1 MWYYNDKEFLEEDI
15 KDYVGFVYNITNLT
29 NGKRYIGKKLFN
41 FSKILYRKA
50 KNKRLTVR
58 SDYMTYY
65 GSNDELNADVKL
77 LGEENFRRDI
87 LRLCKSKSECNYAEL
102 SYQVKLDVLLY
113 PELFYNAYVGTKIN
127 RKQLGALCQK
137 VQV

>member
-29 NGKRYIGKKLFN
+29 NNKQYIGKKLFN

-77 LGEENFRRDI
+77 LGAENFRRDI
-87 LRLCKSKSECNYAEL
+87 LRLCKSKSECNYYEIKEQL
-102 SYQVKLDVLLY
+102 NKDVVLFPDLY
-113 PELFYNAYVGTKIN
+113 YNAFIGTKVN
-127 RKQLGALCQK
+127 RRQLGALCQRT
-137 VQV
+137 QV

>member
-1 MWYYNDKEFLEEDI
+1 MWYYEDKEFLEEDI
-15 KDYVGFVYNITNLT
+15 GNYVGFVYNITNLT
-29 NGKRYIGKKLFN
+29 NNRQYIGKKLFN

-50 KNKRLTVR
+50 KNKRLKVR

-77 LGEENFRRDI
+77 LGAENFRRDI
-87 LRLCKSKSECNYAEL
+87 IRLCNSKSECNYFEL
-102 SYQVKLDVLLY
+102 REQVIKDVLLFPSKY
-113 PELFYNAYVGTKIN
+113 YNAYVGTKVN

>member
-15 KDYVGFVYNITNLT
+15 ADYIGFVYNITNLT
-29 NGKRYIGKKLFN
+29 NNKQYIGKKLFN
-41 FSKILYRKA
+41 FSKILYRKS
-50 KNKRLTVR
+50 KNKRLKVR

-87 LRLCKSKSECNYAEL
+87 LRLCKSKSECNYYEIKEQL
-102 SYQVKLDVLLY
+102 KKDVVLFPDLY
-113 PELFYNAYVGTKIN
+113 YNAFIGTKVN
-127 RKQLGALCQK
+127 RRQLGALCQRT
-137 VQV
+137 QV